1 MKYTNSG
8 MGGCWIK
15 SGKNNYRTH
24 PQKKLGTTLIILL
37 KLTFK
42 YYEL

>member
-1 MKYTNSG
+1 MKYTYSG
-8 MGGCWIK
+8 MGSRWIK
-15 SGKNNYRTH
+15 LGNNNYRTH
-24 PQKKLGTTLIILL
+24 PQNKLGTTFVILL